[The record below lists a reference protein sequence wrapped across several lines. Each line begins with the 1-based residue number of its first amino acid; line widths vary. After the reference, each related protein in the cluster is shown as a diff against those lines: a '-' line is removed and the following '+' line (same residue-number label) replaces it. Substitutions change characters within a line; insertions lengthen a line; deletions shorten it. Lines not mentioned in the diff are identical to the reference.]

1 VAVTRSL
8 PLLLVL
14 LLSIPAAAQANRI
27 SVFGSNGDGYGVA
40 YERRLSRSWSLELA
54 STLQNQADAETYPF
68 DLIAHYNFPNLQG
81 RWRPYAGIGAR
92 YVAAP
97 GNEPRG
103 EIYDN
108 QIAPEVAAGINFIAS
123 EHFDVHAEAKH
134 TLGNTYRY
142 DDPGKITLGI
152 GWRF

>member
-1 VAVTRSL
+1 MAVTRSL
-8 PLLLVL
+8 SLLLVL

-40 YERRLSRSWSLELA
+40 YERRLSRSWSLELS

-68 DLIAHYNFPNLQG
+68 DLLAHYNFPNLTG
-81 RWRPYAGIGAR
+81 RLRPYAGIGAR

-97 GNEPRG
+97 TEPRG

-108 QIAPEVAAGINFIAS
+108 QIAAELAAGVAFIAS
-123 EHFDVHAEAKH
+123 DHFDVHAEAKH

-142 DDPGKITLGI
+142 DDPGKILLGI